1 MRILQLV
8 EDFIKQKW
16 IGVKYKKGR
25 RFDSITTNDLDAE
38 GKLIPG
44 FLKIRKIKKE
54 ERNKPKPYGFTDYD

>member
-38 GKLIPG
+38 GKLIPD
-44 FLKIRKIKKE
+44 FLRIRKL
-54 ERNKPKPYGFTDYD
+54 RNKKRKKSKSYGFMDYD